1 MQIRANSGQLRVG
14 VVRRQAVELYRGSS
28 NDRDDG
34 REHGNRRQHG
44 GQRTG
49 VSEGFCKGFHALPS
63 P

>member
-34 REHGNRRQHG
+34 RDGADE
-44 GQRTG
+44 
-49 VSEGFCKGFHALPS
+49 KGEK
-63 P
+63 